1 VSLLRFIV
9 ALATALALQAGLSQV
24 WPDAHRYIQFMLVPV
39 VWYGVTGSQRSGML
53 AGCAS
58 GLLHDAWFQIGA
70 FGLTGF
76 KWTLLG
82 WALGG
87 VSARFDLN
95 RQGGRMIS
103 GIITSLVDSL
113 MDPGLRRLLD
123 QRQEFPGPT
132 EILIKAVGT
141 GLLVAA
147 AFSMAERVSRRRRLR
162 RLA

>member
-9 ALATALALQAGLSQV
+9 ALAAALALQAGLSQV

-39 VWYGVTGSQRSGML
+39 VWYGVAGSQRSGML

-58 GLLHDAWFQIGA
+58 GLLHDTWFQIGA
-70 FGLTGF
+70 FGLSGF

-82 WALGG
+82 WALGV

-103 GIITSLVDSL
+103 GMITSLVDSL
-113 MDPGLRRLLD
+113 LDPGLRRLLD
-123 QRQEFPGPT
+123 QRQVFPGPS
-132 EILIKAVGT
+132 EMLIKAVST

-147 AFSMAERVSRRRRLR
+147 AFSVAERFNRRRQLR